1 MSYPHGRRGRSC
13 RRHRGSR
20 TENSRT
26 GDIGKQ
32 HGDGPSGQH
41 NGEPS
46 GKNTGTG
53 NTATG
58 STREPARRRK
68 RGTTG
73 DSRREPGNRSRHR
86 GNGETAPVT
95 CTSTTR
101 AGQGAAQQQHP
112 RAHHGDGPEEV
123 GGARSRGTWRRG
135 RGTRSTATAEGKP
148 AATTAGGRGGEEGR
162 RRCGEPRWSR
172 SRAGTAGRRATDWRT
187 RATGRRREQRAA
199 EGDRA
204 RGGVGTAEELRAGEE
219 ADGGQ
224 EEARG
229 EALRWRTGTTTSGSR
244 SAGARRSEVHGVE
257 RIRRRRGA
265 TRWGLGM
272 VRAAGGES
280 QGGKETQGR
289 RRIGVACVLV
299 RERLREEKIG
309 RAHV

>member
-1 MSYPHGRRGRSC
+1 M
-13 RRHRGSR
+13 
-20 TENSRT
+20 
-26 GDIGKQ
+26 
-32 HGDGPSGQH
+32 
-41 NGEPS
+41 
-46 GKNTGTG
+46 
-53 NTATG
+53 
-58 STREPARRRK
+58 
-68 RGTTG
+68 
-73 DSRREPGNRSRHR
+73 
-86 GNGETAPVT
+86 T

-123 GGARSRGTWRRG
+123 GGAGSRGTWRRG

-244 SAGARRSEVHGVE
+244 KQEEELGARGREE
-257 RIRRRRGA
+257 
-265 TRWGLGM
+265 
-272 VRAAGGES
+272 GGS
-280 QGGKETQGR
+280 
-289 RRIGVACVLV
+289 
-299 RERLREEKIG
+299 RLREEDREVQVRCGCAAVG
-309 RAHV
+309 RRKGCGEEEKKKKKKRKKRKGERKRERSPV